1 MGFIPCVAVGYRQV
15 ASQPQQSPEELRCEG
30 RAVLLPGWETLR
42 EEGKEGGEGRWSLLE
57 LVRVGMYPKKK
68 KRGWRQGL
76 ASLNLSLGLFL
87 LLGWVLN
94 HLEEKSAC
102 RYQIRGGFLLIPA
115 WPRAGLEQGGL
126 ADPTVLL
133 LLGQRVLWVV
143 GCAARVFNV
152 SLSPQGP
159 SPARCPRT
167 SSPR

>member
-1 MGFIPCVAVGYRQV
+1 MEPAGAG
-15 ASQPQQSPEELRCEG
+15 
-30 RAVLLPGWETLR
+30 
-42 EEGKEGGEGRWSLLE
+42 EGGD
-57 LVRVGMYPKKK
+57 VPKKKK

-87 LLGWVLN
+87 LFGWVLN

-102 RYQIRGGFLLIPA
+102 RYQIQGGFLLIPA
-115 WPRAGLEQGGL
+115 WLRAGSEQGGL
-126 ADPTVLL
+126 ADPTALL

>member
-1 MGFIPCVAVGYRQV
+1 MAVGYRQV

-94 HLEEKSAC
+94 HLEEN
-102 RYQIRGGFLLIPA
+102 LPA
-115 WPRAGLEQGGL
+115 GTRSGE
-126 ADPTVLL
+126 
-133 LLGQRVLWVV
+133 
-143 GCAARVFNV
+143 VF
-152 SLSPQGP
+152 SLSQPG
-159 SPARCPRT
+159 
-167 SSPR
+167 

>member
-57 LVRVGMYPKKK
+57 LVRVGMYPKK
-68 KRGWRQGL
+68 RGWRQGL

-94 HLEEKSAC
+94 HLEEN
-102 RYQIRGGFLLIPA
+102 LPA
-115 WPRAGLEQGGL
+115 GTRSGEA
-126 ADPTVLL
+126 
-133 LLGQRVLWVV
+133 
-143 GCAARVFNV
+143 F
-152 SLSPQGP
+152 SLSQPGRGLDRSRVGWPTPQP
-159 SPARCPRT
+159 SYF
-167 SSPR
+167 

>member
-68 KRGWRQGL
+68 KKGL
-76 ASLNLSLGLFL
+76 EAGLGFFQPKP
-87 LLGWVLN
+87 GAFPPVWMGF
-94 HLEEKSAC
+94 ESPGGKSAC
-102 RYQIRGGFLLIPA
+102 RYQIQGGFLLIPA
-115 WPRAGLEQGGL
+115 WLRAGSEQGGL
-126 ADPTVLL
+126 ADPTALL